1 MWDQLFIVGA
11 MIGDLWV
18 PLIFGLLPGF
28 ATEDYSVFFTLI
40 KETVAENVKSTGF
53 KFKKVLCDYELSIHN
68 ALKECFGGETEIRGC
83 NFHYSQCI
91 FRKVQSLGMQRE
103 YLTARS
109 KVRIFSKMA
118 ISLSHVP
125 PSRLKEAY
133 FVMKNLEFTEEK
145 ELEFQKNML
154 AYLNMQWLNN
164 PSMPVEKWNCFRRKN
179 NLSNN
184 CQENFNG
191 RLKKKIKMPGPKK
204 FRV

>member
-1 MWDQLFIVGA
+1 MGPAFHRWRHNG
-11 MIGDLWV
+11 GLWV

-68 ALKECFGGETEIRGC
+68 ALKECFGEETEIRGC

-109 KVRIFSKMA
+109 KVRIFSKMD

-125 PSRLKEAY
+125 PSRLTDQQLPATDRQLPARS
-133 FVMKNLEFTEEK
+133 LELGVYILDVFS
-145 ELEFQKNML
+145 L
-154 AYLNMQWLNN
+154 LN
-164 PSMPVEKWNCFRRKN
+164 
-179 NLSNN
+179 
-184 CQENFNG
+184 
-191 RLKKKIKMPGPKK
+191 
-204 FRV
+204 